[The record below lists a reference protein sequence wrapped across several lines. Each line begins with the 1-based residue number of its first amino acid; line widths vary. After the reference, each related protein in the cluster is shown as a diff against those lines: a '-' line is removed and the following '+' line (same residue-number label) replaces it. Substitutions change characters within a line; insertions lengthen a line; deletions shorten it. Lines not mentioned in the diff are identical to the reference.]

1 MDPNQI
7 HLSENEVVFEGDR
20 LEPEYADV
28 PDNGEQSGLQMAA
41 QIIYKSF
48 DY

>member
-7 HLSENEVVFEGDR
+7 QSSENEVVFRDR

-28 PDNGEQSGLQMAA
+28 PTMGNNLA
-41 QIIYKSF
+41 YKWQHK
-48 DY
+48 